1 MEPETS
7 RKLQHRRPGTGGA
20 IRLILCLDEPIAIAG
35 LRAELRPEEGFEIT
49 GVTGTL
55 EGLHGIL
62 ADLAGQVSSPDV
74 VLVSYA
80 LDPTLQFLRPLR
92 EAHPNLQIVLWGR
105 DYSPEAANTGLR
117 FGAVGFL
124 SSTASA
130 GSIQECLRLS
140 VAGKVWMEHSLSNL
154 VLNNRPVTLS
164 KRQTELLSLLTQ
176 GLKNREI
183 AEAMGLSEGT
193 VKSYLTTLF
202 EKVGARD
209 RFELALYGLKTLG
222 GGQSPK
228 QPAKRAGRQRGLA
241 TGLTEPN
248 PPGIRKIPEHSR
260 AKARPVSR
268 NRRP

>member
-7 RKLQHRRPGTGGA
+7 RNGQRRGRQADGA
-20 IRLILCLDEPIAIAG
+20 IQLILCLDEPIAIAG
-35 LRAELRPEEGFEIT
+35 LRAELCPEDGFEIV
-49 GVTGTL
+49 GAAGTL
-55 EGLHGIL
+55 EQLHAML
-62 ADLAGQVSSPDV
+62 ADPSYQASPPDA
-74 VLVSYA
+74 VLVSYGM
-80 LDPTLQFLRPLR
+80 DPTLQFLRPLR
-92 EAHPNLQIVLWGR
+92 EAHPDVQIVLWGR

-117 FGAVGFL
+117 LGAVGFL

-140 VAGKVWMEHSLSNL
+140 VSGRVWMEHSLSNL
-154 VLNNRPVTLS
+154 LLNNRPVTLS

-183 AEAMGLSEGT
+183 ANAMGLSEGT

-222 GGQSPK
+222 GGQAPK
-228 QPAKRAGRQRGLA
+228 QPAKRAGRQPSRQRGLA
-241 TGLTEPN
+241 TGFL
-248 PPGIRKIPEHSR
+248 
-260 AKARPVSR
+260 A
-268 NRRP
+268 

>member
-7 RKLQHRRPGTGGA
+7 RNLQHRRPGTSGA

-35 LRAELRPEEGFEIT
+35 LRAELRPEEGFEIAA
-49 GVTGTL
+49 VASTL
-55 EGLHGIL
+55 NELHGIL
-62 ADLAGQVSSPDV
+62 SDPATQATPPDA

-80 LDPTLQFLRPLR
+80 MDPTLQFLRPLR
-92 EAHPNLQIVLWGR
+92 EAHPDVQIVLWGR

-140 VAGKVWMEHSLSNL
+140 VSGKVWMEHSLSNL
-154 VLNNRPVTLS
+154 LLNNRPVTLS
-164 KRQTELLSLLTQ
+164 KRQTELLALLTQ

-222 GGQSPK
+222 GGQAPK
-228 QPAKRAGRQRGLA
+228 QPAKRAGRQSARQRGIAPGFLA
-241 TGLTEPN
+241 
-248 PPGIRKIPEHSR
+248 
-260 AKARPVSR
+260 
-268 NRRP
+268 